1 MSTAPLTLI
10 SGGSRG
16 LGLALVEHLL
26 ARGDAVATFS
36 RSGSAALSALAKA
49 HPGRLVTEPLDITDS
64 AAIGGFIA
72 RVADR
77 FGRLD
82 HCIANAA
89 IAHEGVLA
97 TMRDD
102 EIDAMLAVNLRGAI
116 VLIRECVRQ
125 MLAAPAVGP
134 VPDRSITV
142 VSSVVA
148 ENGSPGLS
156 VYAATKRSA
165 ELLSHTYAHLFA
177 IPQTGLR
184 FFTVYGPWGRPDMAA
199 FIFTRKILAG
209 EPIDVFN
216 NGDMRRD
223 FTYIDDITAGVVAA
237 LDRPPAGP
245 GVPLRLYNL
254 GNSRVEPLMRF
265 IEILQDALGKKADI
279 RFGPMQAG
287 DVQATSADIGPA
299 MQDLGFAPRTS
310 IAEGL
315 PRFVGWYRSY
325 YGA

>member
-1 MSTAPLTLI
+1 VPTAPLTLI

-36 RSGSAALSALAKA
+36 RSGSAALSALVKA
-49 HPGRLVTEPLDITDS
+49 HPGRLVAEPLDITDS
-64 AAIGGFIA
+64 AAIGSFIA

-125 MLAAPAVGP
+125 MLAAPATGP

-156 VYAATKRSA
+156 VYAATK
-165 ELLSHTYAHLFA
+165 
-177 IPQTGLR
+177 
-184 FFTVYGPWGRPDMAA
+184 
-199 FIFTRKILAG
+199 
-209 EPIDVFN
+209 
-216 NGDMRRD
+216 
-223 FTYIDDITAGVVAA
+223 AA
-237 LDRPPAGP
+237 LEGLARSLARELGPRGIRVNAIAPGFLETDLSSTLPAEQ
-245 GVPLRLYNL
+245 RA
-254 GNSRVEPLMRF
+254 RIARRT
-265 IEILQDALGKKADI
+265 ALGRLGKPEDVVGAVDFLTGKA
-279 RFGPMQAG
+279 AG
-287 DVQATSADIGPA
+287 FSTGHVLKVDG
-299 MQDLGFAPRTS
+299 G
-310 IAEGL
+310 G
-315 PRFVGWYRSY
+315 
-325 YGA
+325 